1 MFASALSAIV
11 IPQAGKPPHDGRKRM
26 NLYGVIIFEGDNWHI
41 IRTYSVK
48 QEAERFAEGLWV
60 EWDIKEMSLDNA
72 NEGDNR

>member
-1 MFASALSAIV
+1 
-11 IPQAGKPPHDGRKRM
+11 M
-26 NLYGVIIFEGDNWHI
+26 NLYAVRIFAGDNWHI